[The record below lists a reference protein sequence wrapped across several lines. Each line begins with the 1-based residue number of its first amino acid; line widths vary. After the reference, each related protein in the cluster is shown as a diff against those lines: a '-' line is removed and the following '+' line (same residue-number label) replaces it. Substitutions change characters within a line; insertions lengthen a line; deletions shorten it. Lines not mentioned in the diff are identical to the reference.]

1 MKIAIFGAG
10 TNGLLFSKGMSGTG
24 RVINAFLDQSSKLS
38 ELNGIP
44 VLRVGD
50 ILKEQDE
57 WQIFCAIFPHS
68 LNKPSNN
75 THVEP
80 EIKLKQLGFVH
91 IYSFYETLQLYPEII
106 KGYFNKNHL
115 WMRPNLKA
123 MVDHEKIAQVR
134 ELLNDETSRQLLN
147 CWILWRETQ
156 SMEYYIAPDDACEY
170 FPNDIEGLFPADP
183 LRFVDCGAYTGDTI
197 VDLYGVWKGEIES
210 VVCFEPDLKNLELL
224 NNTLMRIQTK
234 DKVGYTYPTGVGKTC
249 SVVSF
254 SGGQGSSS
262 TMMMGGEGDLVPVV
276 SIDQTVGLSHPN
288 YIKMDIEGAELEALQ
303 GAKELIAREAPSLAI
318 CLYHKP
324 ADLWEIPLYINSI
337 QPSYKMDIRTH
348 DHLGL
353 STVLYCYKTIT

>member
-75 THVEP
+75 THIKP
-80 EIKLKQLGFVH
+80 EIKLKQLGFTH

-106 KGYFNKNHL
+106 KGYFNENYL
-115 WMRPNLKA
+115 WMRPNSDV
-123 MVDHEKIAQVR
+123 MIDYGKIEQVR
-134 ELLNDETSRQLLN
+134 SLLNDKSSKQLLGR
-147 CWILWRETQ
+147 WISWRETQ
-156 SMEYYIAPDDACEY
+156 SMKYYIEPDNACEY
-170 FPNDIEGLFPADP
+170 FPDDIEGLFPTDP

-210 VVCFEPDLKNLELL
+210 VVCFEPDRKNLELL
-224 NNTLMRIQTK
+224 NDTLTRIQTEGK
-234 DKVGYTYPTGVGKTC
+234 IGYVYPTGVGKAC
-249 SVVSF
+249 SVISF

-262 TMMMGGEGDLVPVV
+262 TMVMGGEGELIPVV
-276 SIDQTVGLSHPN
+276 SLDQTVGLSHPN

-303 GAKELIAREAPSLAI
+303 GAKELIVREAPSLAI
-318 CLYHKP
+318 CLYHKSS
-324 ADLWEIPLYINSI
+324 DLWEIPLYLHSI
-337 QPSYKMDIRTH
+337 QSSYKMDVRTH

-353 STVLYCYKTIT
+353 STVLYCYR